1 MRTITICVGSACHMK
16 GSHKVIDKLS
26 ELIEKHGL
34 EEEVELKASFC
45 MGQCRGNIGALIDET
60 PIFDMKR
67 DTVEE
72 IFNREI
78 LGLEADQE

>member
-16 GSHKVIDKLS
+16 GSHHVIDTLS
-26 ELIEKHGL
+26 ELIERHGH
-34 EEEVELKASFC
+34 EDEVELKASFC
-45 MGQCRGNIGALIDET
+45 MEQCRGNIGALIDET

-67 DTVEE
+67 DNVEE

-78 LGLEADQE
+78 LGQ

>member
-26 ELIEKHGL
+26 ELIEKHSL
-34 EEEVELKASFC
+34 EEDVELKASFC
-45 MGQCRGNIGALIDET
+45 MEQCRGNIGALVDDK
-60 PIFDMKR
+60 PIYDLKN
-67 DTVEE
+67 DNVEE

-78 LGLEADQE
+78 LGRE